1 MQINL
6 RKFYPQYYNKDYFVE
21 VPDILAEQFVQWE
34 REEHNYNRNR
44 YRNRAHYSLDCDDG
58 IEHDVLFVAFSPCEI
73 YERKLTFEQLH
84 SAIAMLPEKQGRRIY
99 AHYFLGLNQASIARA
114 EGVSRNV
121 VSTSIRR
128 GLKKLEQ
135 ILKNNAN

>member
-34 REEHNYNRNR
+34 REEQNYKRNR

-58 IEHDVLFVAFSPCEI
+58 IEHDVLFVALSPCEI

-121 VSTSIRR
+121 ASTSIRR
-128 GLKKLEQ
+128 GLKKLEH

>member
-34 REEHNYNRNR
+34 REEQNYKRNR

-58 IEHDVLFVAFSPCEI
+58 IEHDVLFVALSPCEI

-84 SAIAMLPEKQGRRIY
+84 SAIAMLPEKQGRRI
-99 AHYFLGLNQASIARA
+99 
-114 EGVSRNV
+114 
-121 VSTSIRR
+121 
-128 GLKKLEQ
+128 
-135 ILKNNAN
+135 